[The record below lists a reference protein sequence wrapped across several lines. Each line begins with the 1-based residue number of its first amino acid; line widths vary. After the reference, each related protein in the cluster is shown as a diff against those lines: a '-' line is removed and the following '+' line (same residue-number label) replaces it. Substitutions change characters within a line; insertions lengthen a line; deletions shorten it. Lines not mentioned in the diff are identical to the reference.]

1 MQKPS
6 KKSKRHAPITI
17 NYEIDTPQNL
27 LRAYR
32 ELYKDIRALKVDAR
46 VAGAATHCL
55 DGLTK
60 VMIPREPMQITQQVT
75 TGQSKEQIIAGFM
88 ESLPAELRNAIVA
101 YGRTRLE
108 ANLPTSHP
116 AT

>member
-1 MQKPS
+1 MRDLMQLNLD
-6 KKSKRHAPITI
+6 KKLPNGTLHVQTNAVNS
-17 NYEIDTPQNL
+17 L
-27 LRAYR
+27 LRV
-32 ELYKDIRALKVDAR
+32 L
-46 VAGAATHCL
+46 
-55 DGLTK
+55 
-60 VMIPREPMQITQQVT
+60 IPREPMQITQQVT